1 MSYIG
6 HSGGRVNMAFLKK
19 EEFDD
24 ENISLISAD
33 SSFQGT
39 LDIKASVRIEGTLEG
54 AIDNARTV
62 IIAPGGKVKG
72 DVSADKVIIAGFIKG
87 NTCADHV
94 EILSEANIEGDV
106 STKRII
112 IEEGAVVNGNFRV
125 VGKED
130 EEMPEEQDEE
140 EKTEE

>member
-1 MSYIG
+1 
-6 HSGGRVNMAFLKK
+6 MAFLKK

-33 SSFQGT
+33 SSLQGT

-54 AIDNARTV
+54 SIDNARTV
-62 IIAPGGKVKG
+62 ILAPGGKVKG
-72 DVSADKVIIAGFIKG
+72 DVSADKVIIAGSIKG

-94 EILSEANIEGDV
+94 EILADANIEGDV

-125 VGKED
+125 VGKD
-130 EEMPEEQDEE
+130 DSEEVPIEEKEE
-140 EKTEE
+140 EE

>member
-1 MSYIG
+1 
-6 HSGGRVNMAFLKK
+6 MAFLKK

-24 ENISLISAD
+24 ENISLISAG
-33 SSFQGT
+33 SSVQGT
-39 LDIKASVRIEGTLEG
+39 LDIKSSVRIEGTLEG
-54 AIDNARTV
+54 SIDNARTV

-87 NTCADHV
+87 NTCADYV

-106 STKRII
+106 STKRIVV
-112 IEEGAVVNGNFRV
+112 EEGAVVNGNFRV

-130 EEMPEEQDEE
+130 EEESIPEEKEE
-140 EKTEE
+140 EESAE